1 MKKERKEWREGE
13 RKEVPIRE
21 VVLGVLEENWNIGG
35 LKCTLVKGQVLEQ
48 CMPKTQQSTFLW
60 L

>member
-1 MKKERKEWREGE
+1 M
-13 RKEVPIRE
+13 PIRE

-48 CMPKTQQSTFLW
+48 CMPKTQQSTFL
-60 L
+60 